1 MGNKSRVHQ
10 NKQTRL
16 TRGSAGVKMMINDQ
30 LILEEDYDENYVPTE
45 EGMLFVTQ
53 FDDHGNII

>member
-1 MGNKSRVHQ
+1 
-10 NKQTRL
+10 
-16 TRGSAGVKMMINDQ
+16 MMINDQ